1 MSLHTRTC
9 ILKWIQPN
17 YIYWKLI
24 IITQSNL
31 MLTTHIMWVS
41 NCIIVRKED
50 NAILCDPNKHN
61 IMLTHF
67 LPKPF
72 TQNYYS
78 HQFFGKVYLS
88 FNLVVDSSAFDSPHL
103 WWNIHKIPFHMARP
117 RPIFSVEWSMQDS
130 IDTYLIISAGN
141 RNAKNDRFMFV
152 LIFGLM
158 TAIALPSMLPNTTL
172 ISLKT

>member
-1 MSLHTRTC
+1 
-9 ILKWIQPN
+9 
-17 YIYWKLI
+17 
-24 IITQSNL
+24 
-31 MLTTHIMWVS
+31 MWVS

-88 FNLVVDSSAFDSPHL
+88 FNLVVDSSAFDSSHL

-141 RNAKNDRFMFV
+141 RNAKKGSIHVCLNFWINDSNRLAVDIPQYNSNFFENLTRMARDGSQRPTLFV
-152 LIFGLM
+152 
-158 TAIALPSMLPNTTL
+158 
-172 ISLKT
+172 